1 MSNVQSVIISDE
13 NEWTSFKEIMKTIIK
28 NNRSNAPL
36 NITDIEPKTIQNI
49 TIHDP
54 RVFKLSEEMT
64 NFLKMNIGAVQEVAP
79 VESVNPSTSVPEVFD
94 TPVVNNEVNA
104 NSGVET
110 TSNINLSTDDISAMP
125 ELANP
130 GAQSEENKIEEVK
143 TELTDIVLP
152 TIDSSVTETSG
163 SIEETKNIENS
174 MPIINEPSQDEQKES
189 SIDYKVAYL
198 EEQLKV
204 ESLNTKIATLEAQ
217 VKMLEQKLEQIKN
230 IAN

>member
-1 MSNVQSVIISDE
+1 MGTEFFSKAIDN
-13 NEWTSFKEIMKTIIK
+13 
-28 NNRSNAPL
+28 
-36 NITDIEPKTIQNI
+36 PKTIKDI
-49 TIHDP
+49 IH
-54 RVFKLSEEMT
+54 
-64 NFLKMNIGAVQEVAP
+64 
-79 VESVNPSTSVPEVFD
+79 
-94 TPVVNNEVNA
+94 
-104 NSGVET
+104 NSIYYIA
-110 TSNINLSTDDISAMP
+110 SNINLSTDDISAMP